1 VASAERAVAQA
12 NAQIGI
18 AQAAYY
24 PQITLGGG
32 FGYEAT
38 RLSNLYYAPSRVW
51 SFGPSFNL
59 PLFDGGRIDANVA
72 FTKASYAIA
81 VESYKKAVLTAMQEV
96 EDGLSGVWAL
106 DKALEQAVKASQSAA
121 RIFDISKERYKGGVA
136 SAYDLAL
143 AEQAYLS
150 VKRQETQAFASK
162 LQVQIFLIKATGGGW
177 SGQKADGL

>member
-1 VASAERAVAQA
+1 VASAERAVAAA

-38 RLSNLYYAPSRVW
+38 KLSNLYFAPSRVW
-51 SFGPSFNL
+51 SFGPSLSL

-72 FTKASYAIA
+72 FSKSTYAIA

-96 EDGLSGVWAL
+96 EDGVSGVLAL
-106 DKALEQAVKASQSAA
+106 DKAWLQATRASQTAS
-121 RIFDISKERYKGGVA
+121 RIFEISKERYKGGVS
-136 SAYDLAL
+136 SAFELAL
-143 AEQAYLS
+143 AEQAYINT
-150 VKRQETQAFASK
+150 KRLETQAFASK

-177 SGQKADGL
+177 SGKKAEGL